1 MPAVS
6 VLLAS
11 DYFVGSVFYLIG
23 SACFLVGTAYF
34 LRDAVRV
41 LKTA

>member
-1 MPAVS
+1 MPAAS